1 MAKYFIL
8 TLLAL
13 ISLIILPKV
22 CAQDASLT
30 NGSTPVERLFKSDTL
45 STLMI
50 KNRSPFPHR
59 VYARFEYSID
69 PGNRNYGFIK
79 TIPPFGEITYE
90 APAGTDIWA
99 CDGKY
104 WEGFSP
110 KEKLIVT
117 ADGVSDYVYTVSEFK
132 P

>member
-1 MAKYFIL
+1 MIKYIIL
-8 TLLAL
+8 
-13 ISLIILPKV
+13 SLIALFSLILLPKV
-22 CAQDASLT
+22 SAQDDTARD
-30 NGSTPVERLFKSDTL
+30 NKTPVEQLYDSENL
-45 STLMI
+45 STLTI
-50 KNRSPFPHR
+50 KNRSILPRR
-59 VYARFEYSID
+59 VYARFEYPID

-110 KEKLIVT
+110 KEKLMVT